1 MKLKKLLAVG
11 IAVVMMTGLAA
22 CGGGDGGTSGGGESI
37 ADIMKKAEEALEN
50 VGSMNYD
57 MVMDMEMSAQGQT
70 MASSTSGQ
78 IAYIADPL
86 KMKMDMTVDAGGQST
101 AMQMY
106 AEQIGDDYA
115 MYMSM
120 DGTNWMKQTITD
132 AAELEQY
139 SAEASMDMY
148 LESAESFKEAGEE
161 TVNGMDAVKYEGVIA
176 EDTMNEVM
184 ENAGMVE
191 QLAGMGISEE
201 QAEAMYKDLGQ
212 LPIAIWIAKD
222 SGLPVKYEMDMTEF
236 MQKLMDNVMA
246 EMGEQAEGSEITVG
260 KMMVSMTISGFD
272 SVEDFEIPEAAKN
285 AQEAAF

>member
-22 CGGGDGGTSGGGESI
+22 CGGDGGTSGGGESI